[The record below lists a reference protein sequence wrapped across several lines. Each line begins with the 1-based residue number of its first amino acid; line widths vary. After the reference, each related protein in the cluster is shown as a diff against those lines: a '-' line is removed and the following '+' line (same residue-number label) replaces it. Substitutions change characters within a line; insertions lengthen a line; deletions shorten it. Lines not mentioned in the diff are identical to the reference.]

1 MILSFKHFYKS
12 FLRSYGQV
20 MLQGNAITGL
30 LFLLGIALNSPTML
44 LGSILAIISAFA
56 VARLCRYYDVNAVRQ
71 GLYGF
76 NAALVGLAVL
86 YFLPLSF
93 ISLFV
98 VIVGG
103 AFSTAVM
110 HFMISKMARIP
121 AFTTP
126 FILTTW
132 LILQFINYAELTTV
146 VSGVVGNVVDGV
158 VSSAPDM
165 GDDAGMNFA
174 IVVGHFKASMR
185 GVGQV
190 MLQEYWLSGAFFLCA
205 LFVNCRK
212 SAVWAFIGS
221 AVGMLIAIGF
231 SFPQEKIM
239 MGLYGYNSCLVAIAL
254 VGRYPNKQWL
264 IMFAIV
270 FAVLLTRAFE
280 LANIP
285 ALTAPFVITTLLVI
299 ALVKIQT
306 SYVNKSNAKPA

>member
-1 MILSFKHFYKS
+1 MIFPFEHFYKS

-30 LFLLGIALNSPTML
+30 LFLFGIAVNSPTLL

-56 VARLCRYYDVNAVRQ
+56 VARLCRYDVNAVQQ

-76 NAALVGLAVL
+76 NAALVGVAVL

-103 AFSTAVM
+103 AFSTVLM
-110 HFMISKMARIP
+110 HFMMSRMTNIP

-126 FILTTW
+126 FILSTW
-132 LILQFINYAELTTV
+132 LILLFINYAEFN
-146 VSGVVGNVVDGV
+146 SVVGSVVGSV
-158 VSSAPDM
+158 VSSTLDM
-165 GDDAGMNFA
+165 GDDVGMNTATVSGYFQ
-174 IVVGHFKASMR
+174 ASMR

-190 MLQEYWLSGAFFLCA
+190 MLQEYWLSGVFFICA
-205 LFVNCRK
+205 LFVNSRK

-221 AVGMLIAIGF
+221 AAGMLIAIGF
-231 SFPQEKIM
+231 SFPQEKVM
-239 MGLYGYNSCLVAIAL
+239 MGLYGFNSCLVAIAL
-254 VGRYPNKQWL
+254 IGFYPSKQWV

-270 FAVLLTRAFE
+270 LAVLLTRGFE
-280 LANIP
+280 LVSIP

>member
-1 MILSFKHFYKS
+1 MTLPFKHFYKS

-44 LGSILAIISAFA
+44 LGSTLAIISACA
-56 VARLCRYYDVNAVRQ
+56 VARLCRYDVNAVRQ

-76 NAALVGLAVL
+76 NAALVGVAVFH
-86 YFLPLSF
+86 FLPVSF

-103 AFSTAVM
+103 TFSTAVM
-110 HFMISKMARIP
+110 HFMMSRMTSIP

-126 FILTTW
+126 FILSTW
-132 LILQFINYAELTTV
+132 LILLFINYAELN
-146 VSGVVGNVVDGV
+146 SV
-158 VSSAPDM
+158 VSSTLDM
-165 GDDAGMNFA
+165 GDDVGMNAATVASYFQ
-174 IVVGHFKASMR
+174 ASMR

-190 MLQEYWLSGAFFLCA
+190 MLQEYWLSGVFFLCA
-205 LFVNCRK
+205 LFVNSRK
-212 SAVWAFIGS
+212 SAAWAFIGS
-221 AVGMLIAIGF
+221 AAGMLIAIGF
-231 SFPQEKIM
+231 SFPQEKVM
-239 MGLYGYNSCLVAIAL
+239 MGLYGFNSCLVAIAL

-264 IMFAIV
+264 IFFAIV
-270 FAVLLTRAFE
+270 FAVLLTRGFE

-306 SYVNKSNAKPA
+306 SYVNKSNAKSALGHRAR